1 MNKKELIKKIM
12 QKKEFSELPKKDVEM
27 AFGKFDKKNYLD
39 EEKVKFTRKLLMEV
53 FSAFMSKKLF
63 SLKEREP
70 PWILRKHL
78 STRERTPYYGE
89 IYGRILDGMGK
100 DVSVVDLGA
109 GVNGFSYK
117 YFEKA
122 GFNVDYLAVEA
133 VGQLVRLMNKY
144 FRREKIKSRA
154 VHLSLFELS
163 KLKKEIR
170 RTKRPRV
177 VFLFK
182 TIDSLELMERN
193 YSKELIS
200 EISDLVERTV
210 ISFPTESMIKR
221 EKIWVKR
228 TWILKFIEKHFK
240 ILDHFQL
247 GAERYIVFSKK

>member
-1 MNKKELIKKIM
+1 M
-12 QKKEFSELPKKDVEM
+12 QKKEFSELPKKDVEL
-27 AFGKFDKKNYLD
+27 ALRKFDKKNYLD
-39 EEKVKFTRKLLMEV
+39 EEKVKFTRNLLLQI
-53 FSAFMSKKLF
+53 FSAFMSRKLF
-63 SLKEREP
+63 SWKEREP
-70 PWILRKHL
+70 SWILRKHL
-78 STRERTPYYGE
+78 STRERTPYYEE
-89 IYGRILDGMGK
+89 IYRRILK
-100 DVSVVDLGA
+100 ETEKEVSVVDLGA
-109 GVNGFSYK
+109 GVNGFSHK

-133 VGQLVRLMNKY
+133 MGQLVGLMNKY
-144 FRREKIKSRA
+144 FRREKIKARA

-182 TIDSLELMERN
+182 IIDSLELMERN
-193 YSKELIS
+193 YSKKLIS

-210 ISFPTESMIKR
+210 ISFPTESMVKR

-240 ILDHFQL
+240 IMDHFQL